1 MKTYLRRQRRPGLW
15 LLLGTATLTLISCG
29 DDEGGGPT
37 EGAIAVQS
45 QTSGVDFD
53 SDGYLFSVNSGQGQ
67 QIGHEQTVYVPAL
80 EPGTYEVRLNGIAA
94 NCTVPAEANPQEA
107 IVVAGDTVD
116 VVFPISCEPAAPPDD
131 PGGPPQ
137 P

>member
-1 MKTYLRRQRRPGLW
+1 
-15 LLLGTATLTLISCG
+15 LISCG
-29 DDEGGGPT
+29 DDEGGGGPN

-53 SDGYLFSVNSGQGQ
+53 SDGYLFSINDGQGQ
-67 QIGHEQTVYVPAL
+67 AIGHQQTVYVPAL
-80 EPGTYEVRLNGIAA
+80 DPGTYEVRLNGIAG

-107 IVVAGDTVD
+107 NVVAGDTVD
-116 VVFPISCEPAAPPDD
+116 VIFSISCEPAPPPDD